1 MKKLEKKATVQFY
14 TTEKRKQKA
23 QRMANK
29 KYDGNLTM
37 YFNMLIEKDK

>member
-1 MKKLEKKATVQFY
+1 MKKPEKKATIQFY

-37 YFNMLIEKDK
+37 YFNMLVEQDK